1 MPKKYFFT
9 LEKDVNFNITFVVNL
24 TKILTM
30 KKLGLV
36 LILGLIFISCEKKEI
51 THSFCYWKTGWYDSQ
66 EDSLLKKQMNV
77 KHFYVRFF
85 DVDWNPYEKE
95 ARPVATLNGN
105 YNPANDVDMTPSIF
119 ITNDV
124 LLNSDKK
131 QLNVLAENIDKR
143 IDQIL
148 GGTNVD
154 KRSDFA
160 YAYFKKSGK
169 AYSQKSFDSIID
181 VEKENFKIKVK
192 EVLIDCDWTVKS
204 KDNYFYLLE
213 KLKGFKKYQISAT
226 IRLWQYKY
234 YEKAGIPPVDKGLL
248 MCYNLSSPNDKKTEN
263 SIGTSKELEQYITH
277 DNYDLPLDIAL
288 PIFSWSVVFRGNE
301 FKGIISDERN
311 INFTKD
317 TFNFKKINDNK
328 FTFKNDMVIGETYF
342 RNGDEVRIEQISDE
356 EMQKMIKRI
365 KSKIT
370 LKGNTKITFFSW
382 DPKFIKNYGTDK
394 INSYYSQFER

>member
-1 MPKKYFFT
+1 
-9 LEKDVNFNITFVVNL
+9 
-24 TKILTM
+24 M

-36 LILGLIFISCEKKEI
+36 LILGVIFLSCEKKEI
-51 THSFCYWKTGWYDSQ
+51 THSFCYWKTGWNNSQ

-95 ARPVATLNGN
+95 ARPVATFDGN
-105 YNPANDVDMTPSIF
+105 YNPANDVEMTPSIF
-119 ITNDV
+119 ITNEV
-124 LLNSDKK
+124 LLNSDKEK
-131 QLNVLAENIDKR
+131 LDVLAKNIDKR

-148 GGTNVD
+148 DQISEN
-154 KRSDFA
+154 KRRDFA
-160 YAYFKKSGK
+160 YK
-169 AYSQKSFDSIID
+169 YSQKVNRSYETKLMDSIMEI
-181 VEKENFKIKVK
+181 ERKKGNLKVK
-192 EVLIDCDWTVKS
+192 EVLIDCDWSVKS
-204 KDNYFYLLE
+204 KDNYFYLLQ
-213 KLKGFKKYQISAT
+213 KLKENKKYQISAT

-277 DNYDLPLDIAL
+277 NKYDLPLDIAL

-301 FKGIISDERN
+301 FKGIISDERD
-311 INFTKD
+311 INFKKD
-317 TFNFKKINDNK
+317 TLNFKKINDNK
-328 FTFKNDMVIGETYF
+328 FVFKNDLVIGETYF
-342 RNGDEVRIEQISDE
+342 RNGDEVRIEQVSDE

-370 LKGNTKITFFSW
+370 LKNNAKVTFFSW
-382 DPKFIKNYGTDK
+382 DHKFIKNYGTDK
-394 INSYYSQFER
+394 INSYYAQF